1 MLRKILANPTDHE
14 SVPDGKE
21 KLAVEV
27 RAGADKGA
35 DKGVDQGVDPLR
47 SHSKVAAG
55 KALVVVEAA
64 TSDHGIGPCSQ
75 ARLRSMLE

>member
-21 KLAVEV
+21 GLALEAL
-27 RAGADKGA
+27 AGADKGA

-47 SHSKVAAG
+47 SRSKVAAG

-64 TSDHGIGPCSQ
+64 ISDHETGPCSQ
-75 ARLRSMLE
+75 ARHS